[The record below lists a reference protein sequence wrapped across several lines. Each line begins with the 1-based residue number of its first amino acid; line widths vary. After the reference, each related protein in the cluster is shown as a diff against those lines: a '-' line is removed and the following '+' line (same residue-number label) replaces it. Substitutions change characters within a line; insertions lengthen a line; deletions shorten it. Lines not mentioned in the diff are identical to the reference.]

1 MKTKR
6 YILSCMIL
14 CAICFFTPSYSQDKE
29 IILVKGNPPLTQLMV
44 GKTIVLLDWVLD
56 LRLSKDQEL
65 KIKDIVV
72 NAWKTTNKAAIKST
86 SDIIDVYEK
95 VFKLN
100 AAEQNKLKEKMQP
113 AILQNLY
120 KEPKDE
126 LSALVLAAYETAHAI
141 APKKM
146 GDENSNL
153 TGSQKNNN
161 RVGADGFTGIYRML
175 RPKSININ
183 STTGFESGYWIE
195 YITFLPGGHLY
206 WNLPPEGLLY
216 FDTAVAQRADPDD
229 WGSYEF
235 KNGEI
240 HVLRGADKTKY
251 IITRSGER
259 LNNPES
265 LGKGSFRSIPAS
277 DGLRLEGNYRRHETE
292 PTITFTK
299 DGRFTDGGIF
309 RFFGTIGRL
318 DGTSYMDDGV
328 GGSGS
333 YLINQNTLELK
344 YSDGRIKLHV
354 FIAFPENLMKKP
366 DVESFLLY
374 EQRLERY

>member
-1 MKTKR
+1 
-6 YILSCMIL
+6 
-14 CAICFFTPSYSQDKE
+14 
-29 IILVKGNPPLTQLMV
+29 
-44 GKTIVLLDWVLD
+44 
-56 LRLSKDQEL
+56 
-65 KIKDIVV
+65 
-72 NAWKTTNKAAIKST
+72 
-86 SDIIDVYEK
+86 
-95 VFKLN
+95 
-100 AAEQNKLKEKMQP
+100 
-113 AILQNLY
+113 
-120 KEPKDE
+120 
-126 LSALVLAAYETAHAI
+126 
-141 APKKM
+141 
-146 GDENSNL
+146 
-153 TGSQKNNN
+153 
-161 RVGADGFTGIYRML
+161 ML
-175 RPKSININ
+175 RPRSLDIKRTVS
-183 STTGFESGYWIE
+183 ESGYYIE
-195 YITFLPGGHLY
+195 YITFFPHGHLY

-265 LGKGSFRSIPAS
+265 LGKGSFRPVPAL
-277 DGLRLEGNYRRHETE
+277 DGLRLEGNYRRHASE

-299 DGRFTDGGIF
+299 NGQFTDGGIF
-309 RFFGTIGRL
+309 RFFGTLGRL
-318 DGTSYMDDGV
+318 DGSTYMDDGIA
-328 GGSGS
+328 GSGS
-333 YLINQNTLELK
+333 YLIDQNTLELK